1 MSPTGSEQ
9 IQEYL
14 DTLTDWRGDLVR
26 EFRTLIQAHFPELV
40 EEWKWKTPLW
50 SWQGNVVAA
59 GVFKDH
65 VKLNFFKGALIED
78 QSVFNAGLDAK
89 QTRGIDYSEGDSLNA
104 ESLIPLLKAAV
115 ALNQK
120 PAKKQK

>member
-1 MSPTGSEQ
+1 MTATGSEL

-14 DTLTDWRGDLVR
+14 DTLTDWRGELVR
-26 EFRTLIQAHFPELV
+26 EFRTLIQVQFPELV

-50 SWQGNVVAA
+50 SFQGNVVAA

-65 VKLNFFKGALIED
+65 VKLNFFKGAQLED
-78 QSVFNAGLDAK
+78 QSAFNAGLDAK
-89 QTRGIDYSEGDSLNA
+89 LTRGIDYFAGDRLDA
-104 ESLIPLLKAAV
+104 EQLQPLLAAAM

-120 PAKKQK
+120 PAKKKM